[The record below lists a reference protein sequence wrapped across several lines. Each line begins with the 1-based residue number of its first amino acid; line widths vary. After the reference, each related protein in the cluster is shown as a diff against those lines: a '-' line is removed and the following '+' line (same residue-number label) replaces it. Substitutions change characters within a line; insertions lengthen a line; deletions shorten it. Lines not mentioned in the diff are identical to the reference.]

1 MSEFSDKVSAI
12 KESMKD
18 HVFSPSLDEDN
29 GDVTV
34 IESDDSFN
42 DSPDTGESQ
51 NVSESAPRKSN
62 FRSRG
67 DKNKLKSRLDQTT
80 YEKNLYLAQNREL
93 MARLQDQERILAE
106 NRYKAAQNEQQRDAY
121 YEDNL
126 VTKEQSI
133 LNALKVAKEEGD
145 IDKEVNLSHELSK
158 IAAEKS
164 TYDLYKN
171 QISPQQ
177 QMQQEQPYY
186 NDYDIVN
193 APPIDPYIPYQEDE
207 PENEHLENWLEN
219 NPWADPNSHN
229 FSPRLRAEINDI
241 ASEFDRMLEY
251 DGSAHMIGTPDYFN
265 SLDTIMRERYSI
277 DDNRQQPRSSGGRQP
292 QYSGGSQHVAPVSRN
307 GGSMADQYMSNNRN
321 RTRQSVPLTEAE
333 YNIARNLQIKLPN
346 GRMATPEEAIK
357 RYADA
362 KRMDTPGSG
371 MHPHRIIID

>member
-12 KESMKD
+12 KESMKE

-42 DSPDTGESQ
+42 DSPETVESE
-51 NVSESAPRKSN
+51 NVAERSTKKSN

-126 VTKEQSI
+126 VTKEQSV

-207 PENEHLENWLEN
+207 PENEHLENWLDS
-219 NPWADPNSHN
+219 NPWADPNSQAY
-229 FSPRLRAEINDI
+229 SPRLREEVNHLATELD
-241 ASEFDRMLEY
+241 DLLRY
-251 DGSAHMIGTPDYFN
+251 DGSAHVIGTPEYFQ
-265 SLDTIMRERYSI
+265 SLDNLMRERYAI
-277 DDNRQQPRSSGGRQP
+277 DENRQQPRSSGGQQ
-292 QYSGGSQHVAPVSRN
+292 QYSGGNQHVAPVSRN

-321 RTRQSVPLTEAE
+321 RTRQSVPLTQAE

-362 KRMDTPGSG
+362 KRTDTPGSG